1 MKVIHRKI
9 SLEPYKSR
17 INGSLKSYNGD
28 DTETFVYD
36 KTKMNNYGM
45 FPYDVIYN
53 GSVLSYPTLKERYNF
68 CKKYNK
74 MLEYD
79 ADCGKGKYKNA
90 IDYYKHEIADKN
102 PYNESIYS
110 DMDNTYAEYS
120 GDDFFNWC
128 NDILYGGEVTYS
140 DETAHIL
147 VPILFTNTIDDMGE
161 YSIFSS
167 DWEEGEDYR
176 SKSIANGTTVLY
188 DDEVWKFNGSGDNY
202 GSLYSNKYKELYFPN
217 ISGMPHDDN
226 YKWYVNSNGDFE
238 YDQNQWVNNTEEY
251 FNSINND
258 YSIKPKDKNS
268 TYANKNGKIVFD
280 PTPDSM
286 SYPYEIIKNGDL
298 GFYII
303 NGILFTP
310 FESEYVEYG
319 DDKTPLIVYT
329 IDSPYINEKY
339 CVFNELKFYSKTED
353 NDPTKHYFEF
363 ETDVKT
369 YVQSETVLV
378 QYQDTVY
385 KVENDKVIINNGNT
399 KITYNKID
407 GFVVI
412 EGVTYYVKDNNIVK
426 PTKKVVSLTEYEY
439 ELDKTSATKLGVLDN
454 TNSGYTVV
462 NNDFIKIYKPYVEFK
477 VNTISGYTESK
488 LDSFVTYN
496 TASDDIGNVLP
507 GCLKF
512 EGEKYIQ
519 PTENSDLDLPYR
531 IGNINNLTT
540 IGYDENG
547 IPNKWFGNILTAIT
561 FFYEDYYGN
570 VIEDT
575 KVDCG
580 YGESLLDAIIEC
592 SEELTYFKS
601 NKSSDDTIAKT
612 HNNINDTMKCMF
624 TYHMGAIIEQ
634 DGTDKYKVSTDEYEQ
649 GVVYEETVSIM
660 KKQFMYYY
668 DEFSSF
674 PINYYDFEYDKKYV
688 TLNEYSNN
696 IIEVNQS
703 KFQVTIDD
711 LIKNSGNTRA
721 SYDGMVMSPVF
732 REEYKF
738 GVSMK
743 ENIESDIYIDR
754 GVSSAFE
761 RHLNLLN
768 VNSMESLEQFRWK
781 LL

>member
-28 DTETFVYD
+28 DTETFVYN

-53 GSVLSYPTLKERYNF
+53 GSILSYPTLMERYNF

-79 ADCGKGKYKNA
+79 ADCGKGKYKDA
-90 IDYYKHEIADKN
+90 IDYYRHEVVDKN
-102 PYNESIYS
+102 PYNESIYR
-110 DMDNTYAEYS
+110 DMDNMYAEYG
-120 GDDFFNWC
+120 GDTFFNWC
-128 NDILYGGEVTYS
+128 NDILYGKGTVQYS
-140 DETAHIL
+140 DDTAHIL

-167 DWEEGEDYR
+167 DWEEGEDYS
-176 SKSIANGTTVLY
+176 SKLNSGTTVLY
-188 DDEVWKFNGSGDNY
+188 DDDVWQLKKGIDGY

-217 ISGMPHDDN
+217 ISNMPHDDN
-226 YKWYVNSNGDFE
+226 YKWYENSNGDFE
-238 YDQNQWVNNTEEY
+238 YDENQWINNTEEY
-251 FNSINND
+251 FKSSTND
-258 YSIKPKDKNS
+258 YHIKPDKNS
-268 TYANKNGKIVFD
+268 TYANKNGKIVFN
-280 PTPDSM
+280 PTPDNM

-298 GFYII
+298 GFYVI

-319 DDKTPLIVYT
+319 DKKTPLIVYT

-339 CVFNELKFYSKTED
+339 CIFNELKFYSKTED

-363 ETDVKT
+363 EVDTKT
-369 YVQSETVLV
+369 YIKEKTTLI

-385 KVENDKVIINNGNT
+385 KVENNKVVINNGET

-407 GFVVI
+407 GFVII
-412 EGVTYYVKDNNIVK
+412 EGITYYVKDGNIVK
-426 PTKKVVSLTEYEY
+426 PTKKEGTLTEYEY
-439 ELDKTSATKLGVLDN
+439 ELDKTSATKLGVLNN
-454 TNSGYTVV
+454 TNSGYTVI
-462 NNDFIKIYKPYVEFK
+462 NNDFVKIYKPYIEFK

-496 TASDDIGNVLP
+496 TASDDIGNILP

-512 EGEKYIQ
+512 KNGNYEQ
-519 PTENSDLDLPYR
+519 PKENDILDLPYR
-531 IGNINNLTT
+531 VGNINNLTT
-540 IGYDENG
+540 IGYDENDK
-547 IPNKWFGNILTAIT
+547 PNKWFGNILTSIT

-575 KVDCG
+575 KVPCN
-580 YGESLLDAIIEC
+580 YGDSLLDKIEEC
-592 SEELTYFKS
+592 LTELKDFKS
-601 NKSSDDTIAKT
+601 SKSDNDTISKN
-612 HNNINDTMKCMF
+612 HNNINDTMKCTF
-624 TYHMGAIIEQ
+624 KYHMGAIIEQ

-674 PINYYDFEYDKKYV
+674 PINYYDFEYDKKYI

-696 IIEVNQS
+696 VIETNQS
-703 KFQVTIDD
+703 KFSVAIDD
-711 LIKNSGNTRA
+711 LIKNTGNTRA
-721 SYDGMVMSPVF
+721 SYDGMIMSPVF

-768 VNSMESLEQFRWK
+768 VNSMESLEQFRKWI
-781 LL
+781 L